1 MLHISKASALLCD
14 KCRFYTT
21 DMKMTED
28 WKHRMRSI
36 GDELPQGTPLTTFMS
51 QRTIDWFESQINKE
65 HGAVNLMD
73 TSSDPQKKIITRNIT
88 LQYDFLAA
96 RKDLNPDPNFN

>member
-1 MLHISKASALLCD
+1 
-14 KCRFYTT
+14 
-21 DMKMTED
+21 
-28 WKHRMRSI
+28 
-36 GDELPQGTPLTTFMS
+36 MS
-51 QRTIDWFESQINKE
+51 QRTIDWFESQINHE

-88 LQYDFLAA
+88 LHYDFLAA